1 MQRPC
6 VFLFSWTYPPPSGHI
21 VDHQRIGVCYTM
33 QTNWN
38 ENRITLH
45 GLVENDPVTSHVNH
59 GETYYLFPLRACRLS
74 GAADRLN
81 LVISEELLGRCPLRE
96 GDEVSVWGEVRS
108 FNNKSGMGSRLVIT
122 VFVREVR
129 KEQAEDENSLGLAGT
144 LCKLPVYRRT
154 PLGRDICDM
163 MLAVNRRYGRTDYLP
178 CIAWGIL
185 ARRCSGLQVGEALA
199 LEGRLQSRAYTKHL
213 GEQVQERTAFEISV
227 MSLTVLED
235 PK

>member
-1 MQRPC
+1 MEQQ
-6 VFLFSWTYPPPSGHI
+6 T
-21 VDHQRIGVCYTM
+21 IGVCCTM

-45 GLVENDPVTSHVNH
+45 GLVEEDPVKSHVNH
-59 GETYYLFPLRACRLS
+59 GETYCVFPLRASRLS
-74 GAADRLN
+74 GVADRLN
-81 LVISEELLGRCPLRE
+81 LVISEGMLHQCPLKA

-108 FNNKSGMGSRLVIT
+108 FNNKSGVGSRLVIT

-129 KEQAEDENSLGLAGT
+129 KEQAEDENSLELAGT

-178 CIAWGIL
+178 CIAWGGL
-185 ARRCSGLQVGEALA
+185 ARRCGALSVGDALA
-199 LEGRLQSRAYTKHL
+199 LEGRLQSRTYTKHI
-213 GEQVQERTAFEISV
+213 GDQAQERTAFEISI
-227 MSLTVLED
+227 MSLAVLED